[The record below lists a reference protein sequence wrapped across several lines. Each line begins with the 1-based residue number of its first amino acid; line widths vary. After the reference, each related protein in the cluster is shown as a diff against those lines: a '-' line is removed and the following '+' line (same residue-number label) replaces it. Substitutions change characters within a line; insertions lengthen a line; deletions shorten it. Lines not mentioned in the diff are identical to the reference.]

1 MRQDQSSWEQLED
14 KFLTLSWSQLLV
26 PVLHW
31 DNSQPA
37 WPGCCAQPGA
47 LLWFSGA
54 ALLGPCHDSRCSGMD
69 VTSQRSRESPDT
81 AAGPAL
87 WAHYACLKD
96 AVPSCVSLSLAEGS
110 LFLSR
115 CTLSK
120 CRGVLFLQGCKF
132 SFSPA
137 SLQSSHCRSM
147 SCSQPAALGS
157 ISMGDTS
164 IQHCQ

>member
-14 KFLTLSWSQLLV
+14 KFLTLSWSQLLTGTIPSLHGLVAVLSLELCSGSLGQHCWV
-26 PVLHW
+26 P
-31 DNSQPA
+31 A
-37 WPGCCAQPGA
+37 MTAG
-47 LLWFSGA
+47 
-54 ALLGPCHDSRCSGMD
+54 CSGMD

-87 WAHYACLKD
+87 WDHYACLKD

-147 SCSQPAALGS
+147 SCSQPAALGI